1 MFPHILVVSSEM
13 DGCVLFPYALR
24 FPNVGFISLSLI
36 TPKHFGTAVSLI
48 INVSFWQHLSQIHG
62 LLNFAW
68 SAPTKCVLCHFI
80 SQPYTD
86 EFLSFSPK
94 TRKQSDLSFPQLH
107 NPKKEVL
114 SCNRKIWVSFPPA
127 LPAPKQQPVS
137 FPSARWSH
145 KKWFHSP
152 QPCTPETICP
162 SFPWPHGPKN
172 VLDLL
177 SLSLVSQ
184 ILVGFASVRLAVPT
198 FL

>member
-36 TPKHFGTAVSLI
+36 TPKHFGTAVYLI

-68 SAPTKCVLCHFI
+68 SAPSKCVWCHFI

-86 EFLSFSPK
+86 EFLSFSPM
-94 TRKQSDLSFPQLH
+94 TRKQSDLRFPQLH

-137 FPSARWSH
+137 FHSARLPH
-145 KKWFHSP
+145 KKNGF
-152 QPCTPETICP
+152 TP
-162 SFPWPHGPKN
+162 
-172 VLDLL
+172 L
-177 SLSLVSQ
+177 SLTHPKQYAPPSLGLRGPRTWCACLIQ
-184 ILVGFASVRLAVPT
+184 QGLIIARKT
-198 FL
+198 H